1 MPVQVLGT
9 EPLCFLLVS
18 LSDHISPAPGQNPSV
33 FISYGAPNSFAGA
46 TTQVYEIGRGWY
58 AVTAPPVV
66 GWPVGNVIV
75 SAVVTGVT
83 DPADALF
90 NVQAP
95 ATTGVVEADIQSV
108 AGVPVTS
115 SPLPVN
121 LQQIAGL
128 PVASPFPVAFSP
140 YVGNAVAPLSVDSN
154 GYVTLQANGLNY
166 IDTTPEPAVAVG
178 APTPNTF
185 RGMLIMLWRRFFR
198 QGIKSMQTA
207 TMVALSD
214 DGQQVLSSQNFT
226 DDGAGNETLG
236 NAGPGA

>member
-1 MPVQVLGT
+1 MPTQVLGT

-18 LSDHISPAPGQNPSV
+18 LSDHISPALGQNPAV

-46 TTQVYEIGRGWY
+46 TTQVYEVGRGWY
-58 AVTAPPVV
+58 AVTAPSG
-66 GWPVGNVIV
+66 GWPLGNVII
-75 SAVVTGVT
+75 SAIVTGVT

-90 NVQAP
+90 NVQAE
-95 ATTGVVEADIQSV
+95 ATSGVVEADILSV
-108 AGVPVTS
+108 AGVAVS

-121 LQQIAGL
+121 LQQIQGL

-140 YVGNAVAPLSVDSN
+140 YVGNSVAPLAVDAS
-154 GYVTLQANGLNY
+154 GYVTLTPTGLNY

-207 TMVALSD
+207 TIVGMSD
-214 DGQQVLSSQNFT
+214 NGQQVLSTQDFT

-236 NAGPGA
+236 NAGPGT